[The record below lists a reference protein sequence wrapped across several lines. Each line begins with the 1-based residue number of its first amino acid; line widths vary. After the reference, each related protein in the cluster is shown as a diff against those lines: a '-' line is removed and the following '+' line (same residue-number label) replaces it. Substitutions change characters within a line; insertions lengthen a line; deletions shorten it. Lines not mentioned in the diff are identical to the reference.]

1 MARRQFIAHK
11 AAQLAAVC
19 RERGIPLTVQRR
31 TVMEV
36 LAGRAD
42 HPSVEQVHDAVK
54 ERIPGV
60 SLTTVY
66 RVLEVFVQFGLVQK
80 IDDPGA
86 KGRFDAD
93 VSRHPHA
100 RCVSCGRIVDVEAAE
115 LPGIDLPMAQ
125 VEDFTLFD
133 YTINYLGHCRRCR

>member
-1 MARRQFIAHK
+1 MVRRQFIANK
-11 AAQLAAVC
+11 VVQLAAVC
-19 RERGIPLTVQRR
+19 RERGVPLTVQRR
-31 TVMEV
+31 TIMEV
-36 LAGRAD
+36 LAGRDD

-66 RVLEVFVQFGLVQK
+66 RVLEAFVQFGLVRK

-93 VSRHPHA
+93 VSRHHHA
-100 RCVSCGRIVDVEAAE
+100 RCVSCGRIADIGDNA
-115 LPGIDLPMAQ
+115 LPRFDLPPAQ

-133 YTINYLGHCRRCR
+133 YTINYLGLCGRCR